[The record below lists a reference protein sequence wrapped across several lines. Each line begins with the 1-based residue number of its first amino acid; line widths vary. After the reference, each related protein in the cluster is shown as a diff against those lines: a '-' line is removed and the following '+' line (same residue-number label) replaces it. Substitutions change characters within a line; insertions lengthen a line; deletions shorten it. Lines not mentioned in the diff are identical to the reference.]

1 MAAGLGCGAVML
13 APRTAMALPFAL
25 DSLPLDRLSAL
36 AETDVAPFAVG
47 ALVGCAVTSVV
58 AAVELAGMQKRQ
70 AAEAEQAADE
80 AAPQMPADASATA
93 VFEAPREG
101 FTSRIMTKLSAARR
115 DPGEGVPVIARASGA
130 PTEAE
135 AWAEI
140 DAFMDESPFSC
151 DPSKSQDLY
160 QIALAELAGQR
171 TGTVGTRAGAAGTS
185 AAASAAPAPAP
196 RARSIEEERKADADA
211 ALATLDKLIG
221 VDEPAPAPTAKRF
234 SADARRPVAAQVAPL
249 SASEPA
255 ATGPVSFA
263 DYSGHEAMW
272 AEALAVFDEPAAPA
286 AHPTG
291 EKRPT
296 PAPAKAGMPARRT
309 VAPAAVPAVAP
320 ARAEAPAP
328 ATPAG
333 TTAVFMAAARR
344 AGVRASAPAART
356 SSFTVLSGAPA
367 VPAAKPEP
375 AAVSAPA
382 LAPQPAPQDA
392 FVDAAPSASARI
404 DEIFNEESALIG
416 KLKRSGLYPGVMHR
430 HLSVVDGRT
439 EAMPRLTAQQG

>member
-70 AAEAEQAADE
+70 AAEAERAADE
-80 AAPQMPADASATA
+80 AAPQMPADAGATA

-171 TGTVGTRAGAAGTS
+171 TGAVGTRAGAAGTP
-185 AAASAAPAPAP
+185 AAASGAPAPAP

-249 SASEPA
+249 GASEPA

-272 AEALAVFDEPAAPA
+272 AEALAVFDEPVAPA
-286 AHPTG
+286 AHPAG
-291 EKRPT
+291 EKRPA

-309 VAPAAVPAVAP
+309 VASAAVPAVAP
-320 ARAEAPAP
+320 ACAEAPAE
-328 ATPAG
+328 PAG

-344 AGVRASAPAART
+344 AGVRASTSAART
-356 SSFTVLSGAPA
+356 SSFTVLSGTPAAPAAKPAPPA
-367 VPAAKPEP
+367 VPAP
-375 AAVSAPA
+375 APV
-382 LAPQPAPQDA
+382 PQPAPQDA